1 MPCTLRQNSSGAY
14 YCALAYFDAWQYNGT
29 CTYAASFLKDRR
41 LLFVVWIIDDRVSIV
56 HGDSA
61 WPDKNVIFDDHVIRD
76 VRLILDPYAISKFSL
91 FPDIDEGPDDA
102 IISDL
107 GAFTN
112 HGEGP
117 DRDVITK
124 FNARVDVSLY
134 PFQVEAAR

>member
-1 MPCTLRQNSSGAY
+1 
-14 YCALAYFDAWQYNGT
+14 
-29 CTYAASFLKDRR
+29 
-41 LLFVVWIIDDRVSIV
+41 LFVVRIIDDRVSIV

-61 WPDKNVIFDDHVIRD
+61 WPDKNVILDGHVIRD
-76 VRLILDPYAISKFSL
+76 VGLILDPYAISNFRL
-91 FPDIDEGPDDA
+91 LADINKGPDDA

-124 FNARVDVSLY
+124 FNARVDISLH
-134 PFQVEAAR
+134 PS